1 MNKLKFLNKLRKRQ
15 LDGIRKSIRKKIV
28 KQIERN
34 YIEGTTLEFCVSDK
48 IRHQMVFGND
58 ISLNNYKFV
67 IEYLNN
73 LNIKYEIIENKMY
86 EANEYPIQVKI
97 KFIYEEDL
105 NE

>member
-28 KQIERN
+28 KQIEKN
-34 YIEGTTLEFCVSDK
+34 YVQGTILEFCVSDK
-48 IRHQMVFGND
+48 VDHQMLFDND

-73 LNIKYEIIENKMY
+73 LNIKYEIIKIKIY
-86 EANEYPIQVKI
+86 EANEYPVRVKI
-97 KFIYEEDL
+97 KFIYEE
-105 NE
+105 E

>member
-28 KQIERN
+28 KQIEKN
-34 YIEGTTLEFCVSDK
+34 YVQGTILEFYVTDK
-48 IRHQMVFGND
+48 IRHQMLLDND

-73 LNIKYEIIENKMY
+73 LNIKYEIIETKMY